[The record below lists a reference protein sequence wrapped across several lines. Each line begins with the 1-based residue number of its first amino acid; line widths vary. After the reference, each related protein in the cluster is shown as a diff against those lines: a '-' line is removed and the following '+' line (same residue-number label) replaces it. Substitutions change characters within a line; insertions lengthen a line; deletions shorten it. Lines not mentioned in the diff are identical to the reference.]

1 VSAEKLVEKAK
12 KLRTIYGGDGQT
24 FVLNL
29 TETKLDG
36 FGTSVSTLREL
47 LEKSLAA
54 VKE

>member
-1 VSAEKLVEKAK
+1 
-12 KLRTIYGGDGQT
+12 
-24 FVLNL
+24 VLNL

-36 FGTSVSTLREL
+36 FGTAVNNMPDL